1 MTLEVQQMAAMN
13 ESGFVG
19 NQSVERYDINSTGQ
33 QELPNTY
40 YDTIANV
47 RLVIFCFVWAFGIPG
62 NILSAI
68 VWVRRHVTAKNS
80 SAVYLAALAIS
91 DLAFLIIRLIFYI
104 LFCNRYGG
112 WFCRCCGYLMYFA
125 MFLEPLLVL
134 GFSVERLIAIVRP
147 FQVCCIFVVLSVYL
161 ALTCYGICNVI
172 HSQMF
177 SELPSPLTRAVL

>member
-1 MTLEVQQMAAMN
+1 MVAMN
-13 ESGFVG
+13 QSGFVV
-19 NQSVERYDINSTGQ
+19 NQSVERYDINNTGQ
-33 QELPNTY
+33 QESPNTY
-40 YDTIANV
+40 SSTIAAV
-47 RLVIFCFVWAFGIPG
+47 LEVIFCFIWALGIPG
-62 NILSAI
+62 NILSAL

-147 FQVCCIFVVLSVYL
+147 FQVCCIFILQSLYL
-161 ALTCYGICNVI
+161 AVFGVCNVI

-177 SELPSPLTRAVL
+177 SELPSSMTRVVL